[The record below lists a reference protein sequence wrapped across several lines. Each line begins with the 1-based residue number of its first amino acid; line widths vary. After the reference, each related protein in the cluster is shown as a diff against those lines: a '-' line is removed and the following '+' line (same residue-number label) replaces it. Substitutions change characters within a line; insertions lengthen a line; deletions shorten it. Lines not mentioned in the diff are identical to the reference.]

1 VKKGPIE
8 SLAGRWNP
16 FKVLLVVLIRG
27 YQTFLSP
34 LIPGRCKYYPSCSQ
48 YAIDALTQY
57 GVLRGT
63 VLAGWRLLRCNPLSY
78 GGYDPVERQTLFR
91 KREGGPSAGRSAGP
105 DSVAVV
111 PARIPSNAR
120 RSLPLLLVVLAALLL
135 LLPLGAT
142 SCALMETTTTTVAPA
157 SSDTTAVGETT
168 TTTVVQQ
175 QHPGTFDKIS
185 KPLQAL
191 FFAVLEF
198 FHKTLHVSW
207 SWAIVLLTVV
217 VRIVLL
223 PLMWRQIKS
232 MRAMQA
238 LQPQIKALQEKYRDD
253 RQLLNQKMMEFY
265 SQNNVSPFSSC
276 LPLLLQLPVFLGL
289 FYMLRTAG
297 RPDIDPAE
305 WGRWAGVFVD
315 PQVGWLWIQDITKFS
330 VILMLFYIA
339 SQFLASWQMA
349 RKAGGQQKIIAY
361 VMPIVVG
368 IFMFIYKWPA
378 GLVIYWFTSNL
389 WTIAQQFAAEKIIP
403 VPVPVGVA
411 PEKEKKQPERPI
423 GKSRAT
429 QTGKARPATSGKP
442 PAKKAGGKAPATS
455 GKPPTVKSG
464 GKYPAAS
471 TGRAPSTGGA
481 KGGSGGKSGGK
492 TSGQKTGQQGKTTGG
507 KGKRPDRGTG
517 RPKGSG
523 GA

>member
-1 VKKGPIE
+1 MKKR
-8 SLAGRWNP
+8 LAGLVRSCRNP
-16 FKVLLVVLIRG
+16 LEALLVLLIRG
-27 YQTFLSP
+27 YQTLLSP
-34 LIPGRCKYYPSCSQ
+34 LIPGRCKYHPSCSQ

-78 GGYDPVERQTLFR
+78 GGYDPVERQTLFHR
-91 KREGGPSAGRSAGP
+91 KEPGRKMGRNTGGEAVGASLSRVSSRMRVGLPVLVVV
-105 DSVAVV
+105 VAV
-111 PARIPSNAR
+111 
-120 RSLPLLLVVLAALLL
+120 LLLVVSLTT
-135 LLPLGAT
+135 T
-142 SCALMETTTTTVAPA
+142 SCSLIETTTTTVAPA
-157 SSDTTAVGETT
+157 GVDTTVGGETT
-168 TTTVVQQ
+168 STTVEEQRQ
-175 QHPGTFDKIS
+175 PGQIDKIS

-198 FHKTLHVSW
+198 FHDKLHVSW

-223 PLMWRQIKS
+223 PLMWRQMKS

-238 LQPQIKALQEKYRDD
+238 LQPQIKALQDKYRDN
-253 RQLLNQKMMEFY
+253 RELLNQKMMEFY

-276 LPLLLQLPVFLGL
+276 LPLLLQMPVFLGL

-297 RPDIDPAE
+297 RAGVDPAE
-305 WGRWAGVFVD
+305 WGRWAGVFTD
-315 PQVGWLWIQDITKFS
+315 PQVGWLWISDITKFS
-330 VILMLFYIA
+330 VTLMFLYIA

-361 VMPIVVG
+361 IMPAVVG
-368 IFMFIYKWPA
+368 IFMFMYKWPA
-378 GLVIYWFTSNL
+378 GLMIYWFTSNL
-389 WTIAQQFAAEKIIP
+389 WTIAQQSAAEKIIP
-403 VPVPVGVA
+403 VPALVGVA
-411 PEKEKKQPERPI
+411 SEKEKKQSERPT
-423 GKSRAT
+423 GKGRPP
-429 QTGKARPATSGKP
+429 QTGKARPAASGKP
-442 PAKKAGGKAPATS
+442 PAKKAGGKAPAAS
-455 GKPPTVKSG
+455 GKRPTVKSG
-464 GKYPAAS
+464 GKPPAAS
-471 TGRAPSTGGA
+471 TKKTPSAGGA

-492 TSGQKTGQQGKTTGG
+492 SSGQKTGQQSKTTGG

>member
-1 VKKGPIE
+1 MKKGPIE

-223 PLMWRQIKS
+223 PLMWRQI
-232 MRAMQA
+232 
-238 LQPQIKALQEKYRDD
+238 D
-253 RQLLNQKMMEFY
+253 R
-265 SQNNVSPFSSC
+265 C
-276 LPLLLQLPVFLGL
+276 
-289 FYMLRTAG
+289 G
-297 RPDIDPAE
+297 R
-305 WGRWAGVFVD
+305 
-315 PQVGWLWIQDITKFS
+315 
-330 VILMLFYIA
+330 
-339 SQFLASWQMA
+339 
-349 RKAGGQQKIIAY
+349 
-361 VMPIVVG
+361 
-368 IFMFIYKWPA
+368 
-378 GLVIYWFTSNL
+378 
-389 WTIAQQFAAEKIIP
+389 
-403 VPVPVGVA
+403 
-411 PEKEKKQPERPI
+411 
-423 GKSRAT
+423 
-429 QTGKARPATSGKP
+429 
-442 PAKKAGGKAPATS
+442 
-455 GKPPTVKSG
+455 
-464 GKYPAAS
+464 
-471 TGRAPSTGGA
+471 
-481 KGGSGGKSGGK
+481 
-492 TSGQKTGQQGKTTGG
+492 
-507 KGKRPDRGTG
+507 
-517 RPKGSG
+517 
-523 GA
+523 

>member
-1 VKKGPIE
+1 MKSGPIA
-8 SLAGRWNP
+8 LLGGRWNP
-16 FKVLLVVLIRG
+16 VKVLLVLVIRG
-27 YQTFLSP
+27 YQTLVSP

-57 GVLRGT
+57 GVLRGI

-78 GGYDPVERQTLFR
+78 GGYDPVECQTLFR
-91 KREGGPSAGRSAGP
+91 KRDGAWHVDRTLGRGLVGAPFSRV
-105 DSVAVV
+105 SSK
-111 PARIPSNAR
+111 ARTSIP
-120 RSLPLLLVVLAALLL
+120 LFLVVIAALLL
-135 LLPLGAT
+135 LLPLTAT
-142 SCALMETTTTTVAPA
+142 SCALMETTTTTAAAASVDSTVA
-157 SSDTTAVGETT
+157 GETT
-168 TTTVVQQ
+168 TTTVEEQ
-175 QHPGTFDKIS
+175 QHPGSFDKIS

-198 FHKTLHVSW
+198 FHKNLHVSW

-217 VRIVLL
+217 VRVILL
-223 PLMWRQIKS
+223 PIMWRQIKS

-238 LQPQIKALQEKYRDD
+238 LQPEIKALQARYKDD

-276 LPLLLQLPVFLGL
+276 LPLLLQMPVFLGL
-289 FYMLRTAG
+289 FYTLRTAG
-297 RPDIDPAE
+297 RTGIDPAE

-330 VILMLFYIA
+330 YILMFLYIA

-349 RKAGGQQKIIAY
+349 RKTGGQQKVIAY

-368 IFMFIYKWPA
+368 VFMYMYKWPA
-378 GLVIYWFTSNL
+378 GLMIYWFTSNL
-389 WTIAQQFAAEKIIP
+389 WTIAQQFAAEKIMP
-403 VPVPVGVA
+403 VHVPVGVA
-411 PEKEKKQPERPI
+411 SEKEKQPARPT
-423 GKSRAT
+423 GKSRPS
-429 QTGKARPATSGKP
+429 QTGKARPVASGKP
-442 PAKKAGGKAPATS
+442 PVKKTGGKTPAAS

-464 GKYPAAS
+464 GKAPTAS
-471 TGRAPSTGGA
+471 TGKAPSTGGS
-481 KGGSGGKSGGK
+481 KGGSAGKSGGK
-492 TSGQKTGQQGKTTGG
+492 TSGQKTGQQGKTTGS